1 AGGGAGS
8 GKLPMVPVGSIE
20 CLRKRCRQLRVLIH
34 VNDHRK
40 AVVVLHAGE
49 DGKPDHVLVQNVSPE
64 GEASVQSTYRI
75 DVSGETPESQAEMLN
90 DWYTSFRM
98 DTTGVLYDS
107 DQNVIYGVPR
117 GHPGGDVPRSLAIL
131 PSAPKKNQH
140 GKAPATESNSSL
152 VEEPLLLVQ
161 TDQPAAI
168 GKRKKFTFPDQR
180 KRVKT
185 MTKKDLESYFHIT
198 QKSAAHIGLSIGT
211 TALKNL
217 CRANDLPRW
226 PYRQIASL
234 DNKFNN
240 NLKKQIT
247 GWNLGK
253 AVQGVTKA
261 FKLRKEKEE
270 FYQKIMS
277 SMPEQLQNRWQLA
290 HRCSTSSNVPSDG
303 VTAGGGAGS
312 GKLPMVPLGSI
323 ECLRKRCRQL
333 RVLIHVNDHRKMVV
347 VLHAGEDGKLDHI
360 LVQNNS
366 PDAEASVQSTYRINA
381 CSVSGETPEL
391 QAEMLNDWY
400 TSFRMDTTGVLYDSD
415 QNVIYGV
422 PKGHPGG
429 DVPRSLA
436 ILPPA
441 PKKNQHGKAP
451 TVESNSSLI
460 ARLENKFN
468 NNLKK
473 RITEWNLG
481 KVQGVTKAFKLRKE
495 KEQFYQKK

>member
-1 AGGGAGS
+1 MAESNGEHRRQDAEEAAHNVDITRHPPHTQGQSSVRALRSIIPLALFVLSPALTTLRSTMATGGSSSSSNVPSGGAAGGGAGS

-131 PSAPKKNQH
+131 PPAPKKNQH

-277 SMPEQLQNRWQLA
+277 SMPEQLQSIDEIVNSLPEA
-290 HRCSTSSNVPSDG
+290 DDDIDIEDDEDNDDVIEDNDDDNSD
-303 VTAGGGAGS
+303 
-312 GKLPMVPLGSI
+312 
-323 ECLRKRCRQL
+323 
-333 RVLIHVNDHRKMVV
+333 
-347 VLHAGEDGKLDHI
+347 
-360 LVQNNS
+360 
-366 PDAEASVQSTYRINA
+366 
-381 CSVSGETPEL
+381 
-391 QAEMLNDWY
+391 
-400 TSFRMDTTGVLYDSD
+400 
-415 QNVIYGV
+415 
-422 PKGHPGG
+422 
-429 DVPRSLA
+429 
-436 ILPPA
+436 
-441 PKKNQHGKAP
+441 
-451 TVESNSSLI
+451 
-460 ARLENKFN
+460 EN
-468 NNLKK
+468 
-473 RITEWNLG
+473 
-481 KVQGVTKAFKLRKE
+481 
-495 KEQFYQKK
+495 